1 MALRLN
7 RNKYSLLLQL
17 LESHFRDNP
26 ALSMLND
33 SDEDVV
39 YGYASH
45 HYHSAC
51 TGNEKQS

>member
-1 MALRLN
+1 MVGAEAYISHKN
-7 RNKYSLLLQL
+7 YSLLLQF

-39 YGYASH
+39 YG
-45 HYHSAC
+45 
-51 TGNEKQS
+51 